1 MASPSDPAAEAREV
15 RLLRGAPFIAVELD
29 ARRRITVWSGAA
41 ARVFAVPAA
50 EALGAAIE
58 QLLPTESEF
67 WAGPAEDGPRTATHT
82 RPDGVQVTCEWTRQ
96 IERDAAGQVVS
107 IACYGQDISDRVARD
122 TTLRLEGAMLR
133 AIIENMNIIV
143 WTMQHDGLCT
153 YHRGKG
159 LESIGMPQHALV
171 GQNIRELY
179 KNLGPEPLDAALAGT
194 LQHTAT
200 EVHGASFENWMI
212 PVRDDDGAIELIVA
226 LSLNVTEQREGE
238 RALREKLL
246 QIEEQQQMIRQLS
259 TPIIE
264 VWDRV
269 LTVPII
275 GMIDSGR
282 AAELMDNLLQA
293 VAKTRARFAIL
304 DLTGVEEV
312 DTGTASHLL
321 GLVRAVRLLGSES
334 VVTGIHPNIAQ
345 TIVDLGLE
353 TTGMIV
359 RATLREALA
368 HCIRAMADARKSPVS
383 KTM

>member
-1 MASPSDPAAEAREV
+1 MANLSGPAAEAREA
-15 RLLRGAPFIAVELD
+15 RLLRHAPFIAVELD
-29 ARRRITVWSGAA
+29 ARRRITVWNEAA
-41 ARVFAVPAA
+41 VRVFAVPAA
-50 EALGAAIE
+50 EATGAAIE
-58 QLLPTESEF
+58 QILPSEGDL
-67 WAGPAEDGPRTATHT
+67 WADLAEGGSRTATHT
-82 RPDGVQVTCEWTRQ
+82 RKDGVEVTCEWTCQ
-96 IERDAAGQVVS
+96 AERDAEGQIVAT
-107 IACYGQDISDRVARD
+107 ACYGRDITDRAAREA
-122 TTLRLEGAMLR
+122 TLRLEGAMLR

-153 YHRGKG
+153 YHQGKG
-159 LESIGMPQHALV
+159 LASIGMPPHALV
-171 GQNIRELY
+171 GKNIRELY

-194 LQHTAT
+194 LQHTST

-212 PVRDDDGAIELIVA
+212 PVRGEDGSIELIVA

-246 QIEEQQQMIRQLS
+246 QIEQQQQVIRELS
-259 TPIIE
+259 SPIIE

-275 GMIDSGR
+275 GTLDSGR

-321 GLVRAVRLLGSES
+321 GLVRAVRLLGAES
-334 VVTGIHPNIAQ
+334 VITGIHPNIAQ
-345 TIVDLGLE
+345 TIVALGLE
-353 TTGMIV
+353 TTAMTV
-359 RATLREALA
+359 RATLREALG
-368 HCIRAMADARKSPVS
+368 HCIRAMADARK
-383 KTM
+383 

>member
-1 MASPSDPAAEAREV
+1 MVNPSGPAADAREA
-15 RLLRGAPFIAVELD
+15 RLLRNAPFIAVELD
-29 ARRRITVWSGAA
+29 AQRRITVWNEAA

-58 QLLPTESEF
+58 QLLPAADGF
-67 WAGPAEDGPRTATHT
+67 WAGLAEGGPRTATHT
-82 RPDGVQVTCEWTRQ
+82 RKDGAQVTCEWTRQ
-96 IERDAAGQVVS
+96 IEHDAAGAVTS
-107 IACYGQDISDRVARD
+107 IACYARDISDRVARD

-143 WTMQHDGLCT
+143 WTMQHDGICT

-179 KNLGPEPLDAALAGT
+179 KSLGREPLDGALAGT

-200 EVHGASFENWMI
+200 EVHGACFENWMI
-212 PVRDDDGAIELIVA
+212 PVRGEDGSSELIVA

-246 QIEEQQQMIRQLS
+246 QIEQQQQVIRELS
-259 TPIIE
+259 TPIVE

-275 GMIDSGR
+275 GMIDRGR
-282 AAELMDNLLQA
+282 ATELMDNLLQA
-293 VAKTRARFAIL
+293 VARTRARFAIL
-304 DLTGVEEV
+304 DVTGVEEV
-312 DTGTASHLL
+312 DTGTAGHLV
-321 GLVRAVRLLGSES
+321 GLVRAIRLLGAEG
-334 VVTGIHPNIAQ
+334 VITGIHPNIAR
-345 TIVDLGLE
+345 TIVTLGVE
-353 TTGMIV
+353 TGALTV
-359 RATLREALA
+359 RASLREALG
-368 HCIRAMADARKSPVS
+368 HCIREMSGSRE
-383 KTM
+383 